1 MDMSY
6 MNLYKSRMNVRG
18 TTIPEMLRKNS
29 DMIMERSWYT
39 TPEVRRVRLFKHKA
53 GTYGHLYQDVA
64 FEDARF
70 IHKSVQEISSQQVE
84 YYLMF
89 KPGVEYPLGT
99 YVEIVDE
106 FGHIN
111 NWLICKKSMDMQFV
125 LYNILPCN
133 YLFKWVAHNHVCE
146 CLGVLRGLNSYSAG
160 IKENEVFINADNRCK
175 MFLPT
180 DDVTR
185 QLTYDKRLVISAEG
199 REIPLVWKCTKIEEL
214 TPIGISTITVDQ
226 DVFNRDTDYNE
237 TYGYVADINSD
248 VIVVDKD
255 EESVKPVVDPHTTSE
270 DDKWE
275 IRILADI
282 RSKKPDGEGNYSYS
296 EIINH
301 EVKFGNT
308 VRFICK
314 LYDENDQE
322 VVTHPITPVWE
333 IEGIEDG
340 YTYVIED
347 NILYLSI
354 NRDYNLGG
362 DYFTIIATADEG
374 KFETSLELEVI
385 T

>member
-29 DMIMERSWYT
+29 DMILERSWYT
-39 TPEVRRVRLFKHKA
+39 TREVRRVRLFKHKA

-64 FEDARF
+64 YEDARF
-70 IHKSVQEISSQQVE
+70 IHKSVQEIASQQVE

-89 KPGVEYPLGT
+89 KPGIEYPLGT
-99 YVEIVDE
+99 YVEIEDD

-111 NWLICKKSMDMQFV
+111 NWLICKKSMDMQEV

-160 IKENEVFINADNRCK
+160 IKENEVFIDADNRCK
-175 MFLPT
+175 LFLPT

-185 QLTYDKRLVISAEG
+185 QLTYDKRLIISAEG
-199 REIPLVWKCTKIEEL
+199 RIPPLVWKCTKIEEL
-214 TPIGISTITVDQ
+214 TPVGISTITMDQ
-226 DVFNRDTDYNE
+226 DVFNRDTDYSD

-282 RSKKPDGEGNYSYS
+282 RSKKPDTEGNYGYS

-301 EVKFGNT
+301 EVKFGST
-308 VRFICK
+308 VRFRCK

-333 IEGIEDG
+333 IEGIEDR
-340 YTYVIED
+340 YTYTIED
-347 NILYLSI
+347 NVLYLSI

-362 DYFTIIATADEG
+362 DYFKIIATADDE

-385 T
+385 I